1 VIAWCTRWVNGT
13 IRIPGTYAD
22 PTTAYQHVHE
32 PDTPEK
38 RPVSIAI
45 LPFEDTSDGADQA
58 HLGEGIAAELIGSLS
73 SVQGLRVAS
82 RTSAFASR
90 SRFPDAREFARSL
103 GAEFLLHGS
112 VYEAEGPV
120 HLDARLVR
128 VADGSELWSGSYER
142 GQGDIFEIRASLAHG
157 VVEALGLEPDERG
170 RRALGRIDTRDP
182 AAYDLCLR
190 ARRHFF
196 QSHRKGIQAASEL
209 FLKAIAQD
217 PNYAR
222 AYAGMAECSA
232 YRHMYFGGDAAD
244 LDGARWAS
252 QQALKLDPELA
263 EAHAARGLVATLEEH
278 FADADQAFET
288 ALHLNPNL
296 YEAHYFRARTFF
308 AQGNLEAAARWFRSA
323 AEVDP
328 AEYQAHGLLG
338 FVSASLGRTEEA
350 ETARRQALCN
360 VERRLEQHPEDTR
373 ALYLGADA
381 LLGLGD
387 AARASEWA
395 ERVLAIA
402 PDDPYVRYGLA
413 CLYSKMS
420 EPSKALDHL
429 EASLRAGFAHREWI
443 DNDSDLDSIRNETR
457 YRLLVDTL
465 I

>member
-1 VIAWCTRWVNGT
+1 M
-13 IRIPGTYAD
+13 
-22 PTTAYQHVHE
+22 HE
-32 PDTPEK
+32 PDAPET
-38 RPVSIAI
+38 RPVSIAV
-45 LPFEDTSDGADQA
+45 LPFDDTSDGADQA

-73 SVQGLRVAS
+73 SVEGLRVAS

-90 SRFPDAREFARSL
+90 ARFSDAREFARSL
-103 GAEFLLHGS
+103 DAEFLLHGS
-112 VYEAEGPV
+112 VHEAEGPV

-128 VADGSELWSGSYER
+128 VDDGSELWSGSYER
-142 GQGDIFEIRASLAHG
+142 SLAHR

-170 RRALGRIDTRDP
+170 RRALERIDTRDP

-190 ARRHFF
+190 ARRSFF
-196 QSHRKGIQAASEL
+196 QSHRKGVQAAYEL
-209 FLKAIAQD
+209 FLQAIAKD

-232 YRHMYFGGDAAD
+232 YRHMYFGGDATD
-244 LDGARWAS
+244 LDAARWAS

-263 EAHAARGLVATLEEH
+263 EAHAARGLVASLEEH
-278 FADADQAFET
+278 FVEAEKAFET
-288 ALHLNPNL
+288 ALHLNPRL

-308 AQGNLEAAARWFRSA
+308 AQGNLEDAARWFRSA

-350 ETARRQALCN
+350 EAARRQALRN
-360 VERRLEQHPEDTR
+360 IERRLELHPEDTR

-395 ERVLAIA
+395 QRALAIA
-402 PDDPYVRYGLA
+402 PGDPYVRYGLA
-413 CLYSKMS
+413 CLYSNMN
-420 EPSKALDHL
+420 EPSESLDHL
-429 EASLRAGFAHREWI
+429 EASLRAGFSHREWI
-443 DNDSDLDSIRNETR
+443 DNDSDLDNVRDEPR